1 VGARETAAYALGS
14 LNMQTESRWT
24 RVLLRLLPRGF
35 RDRFG
40 GELAESVSSLAA
52 DARERGG
59 RVRQGLYVITELLAL
74 IRLAIALRAR
84 SPGAEPG
91 RHHEVRSMGEQLLQ
105 DVRWALRHARRRPL
119 PTLAIVLTIGL
130 SVGITTTTVGLAGA
144 VLWQPMPFD
153 DAGQLVF
160 LWEETAGPG
169 QTNSARV
176 TGGTYAAWQQAAGPA
191 ATLSLFGAAGF
202 TLDTPSGP
210 TTTRGVRVSANYFD
224 TLGIRPLLGRTFSSD
239 DETPGNERVIVLS
252 SSMWRER
259 FGGRTDVVNTQV
271 MLSGQRYTVIGVMP
285 PATYPAWPVNPA
297 DVSLDPDA
305 REFWVPIPRTPE
317 LRQATRAHVF
327 GVLARVHGAGDP
339 ARIVERLRA
348 STPTNG
354 PDPHDVRAAPFRRQ
368 FVADAQTP
376 LLTLAVAAL
385 ALLLIACANLAA
397 LQASAFESRR
407 AELATRVTIG
417 AGAWQLVRQIVIEL
431 LVVVGL
437 GTLLGV
443 VLARAAVVRVPALLP
458 PSVPLMSVPA
468 VDLQAVLFAA
478 ALGLLAAALI
488 SAWPLVRLLG
498 SLPSP
503 RGIAPRHRHG
513 VYRVLV
519 VSQLAIAVAMTS
531 AAGLLGRSLQ
541 RIEHQAPGFDP
552 ARLLVADLALRSRP
566 PADVSR
572 SIEDEARVLD
582 ALANRPGVAAVAL
595 AYDHPLEA
603 NWSENPT
610 ITGES
615 ASDSQRL
622 QVDLRI
628 VSPGY
633 FEALGVDVLEGRTL
647 TDRDAMGSPGAVL
660 VNEAL
665 ARTLGGGVLGRR
677 LRTSTPSNMFPG
689 APSDFEIVG
698 IVVNERF
705 RGLERPPQPAY
716 YISTRQFPQ
725 TGLTLMVRTTGD
737 PLAQA
742 AEVRAT
748 VRRTDPAITV
758 DRFTTIDQIMAE
770 QLVSRRVTS
779 EVINGFAT
787 TALGLAALGMYGLLM
802 IAVASRRREIGI
814 RLAVGASPASIAL
827 RTLRDGLASASLGV
841 LLGLG
846 LALISGRYLHGLLV
860 DVSAS
865 DPVLLGLTAAVLLG
879 TATVAAAIPAWR
891 AARVDPL
898 SALRQE

>member
-1 VGARETAAYALGS
+1 MAT
-14 LNMQTESRWT
+14 QSRWA
-24 RVLLRLLPRGF
+24 RVLVRLLPRGF

-40 GELAESVSSLAA
+40 GELAESVVSLAA
-52 DARERGG
+52 DAMKRGG
-59 RVRQGLYVITELLAL
+59 RVRQGLYVITEVIAL
-74 IRLAIALRAR
+74 IRLSISLRTVSA
-84 SPGAEPG
+84 GEGTG
-91 RHHEVRSMGEQLLQ
+91 RHQEGRRMGERLLQ

-119 PTLAIVLTIGL
+119 PTAAIILTVGL
-130 SVGITTTTVGLAGA
+130 SVGIATTAVGLAGA

-153 DAGQLVF
+153 HAGQLVF
-160 LWEETAGPG
+160 LWEETDGPG
-169 QTNSARV
+169 QPSGARV
-176 TGGTYAAWQQAAGPA
+176 TGGTFTAWQEAAGTS

-202 TLDTPSGP
+202 TLETPSGP
-210 TTTRGVRVSANYFD
+210 TTTRGVRVSANYFE

-252 SSMWRER
+252 SAMWRER
-259 FGGRTDVVNTQV
+259 FGGEPDVVNTTV
-271 MLSGQRYTVIGVMP
+271 ILSGQKYTVIGVMP

-305 REFWVPIPRTPE
+305 REFWVPVPRTPE
-317 LRQATRAHVF
+317 LRHATRAHVF
-327 GVLARVHGAGDP
+327 GVLARVHGTGDP
-339 ARIVERLRA
+339 GRIVERLRA
-348 STPTNG
+348 GTPTNG
-354 PDPHDVRAAPFRRQ
+354 PDPHGVRAALFRRQ

-407 AELATRVTIG
+407 GELATRVAIG

-437 GTLLGV
+437 GTVLGV
-443 VLARAAVVRVPALLP
+443 VLARAALVRIPALLP
-458 PSVPLMSVPA
+458 PSLPLMAVPA
-468 VDLQAVLFAA
+468 VNLQAVLFAA
-478 ALGLLAAALI
+478 SVGLLAAALI
-488 SAWPLVRLLG
+488 SAWPLARVLN
-498 SLPSP
+498 SLPSS
-503 RGIAPRHRHG
+503 RRIAPRYRPG

-541 RIEHQAPGFDP
+541 RIEQQSPGFDP
-552 ARLLVADLALRSRP
+552 ARLLVADLTLRSRP
-566 PADVSR
+566 PAEVSR
-572 SIEDEARVLD
+572 GIEDEARVL
-582 ALANRPGVAAVAL
+582 AAMASRPGVAAVAL

-610 ITGES
+610 ITGEP
-615 ASDSQRL
+615 ASDLQRL

-665 ARTLGGGVLGRR
+665 ARTLGGGVIGRR
-677 LRTSTPSNMFPG
+677 LRTTTPSTMFPG

-705 RGLERPPQPAY
+705 RGLERPAQPAY

-725 TGLTLMVRTTGD
+725 SGLTLLVRTTGD
-737 PLAQA
+737 PMAQA
-742 AEVRAT
+742 TEVRAA
-748 VRRTDPAITV
+748 VRSADPAITI
-758 DRFTTIDQIMAE
+758 DRFTTIDQILAE

-779 EVINGFAT
+779 GVISGFAT
-787 TALGLAALGMYGLLM
+787 TALGLAALGVYGLLM

-827 RTLRDGLASASLGV
+827 RTFRDGLASAGFGV
-841 LLGLG
+841 VLGLG
-846 LALISGRYLHGLLV
+846 LALISGRYLRGLLV

-865 DPVLLGLTAAVLLG
+865 DPALLALTAAVLLG
-879 TATVAAAIPAWR
+879 TATAAAAIPAWR